1 MIRHA
6 GTWTPD
12 DRAGSVWQYLP
23 FEVSASTAGVRV
35 TLDFDRSHGAG
46 GVLDLGLVDPQGWRG
61 WSGGARSVVEIGPGS
76 STPGYLDRG
85 LPTGEWQ
92 VVLGLHRVPA
102 QGLPWQVVV
111 DTDATVVDSSVV
123 DSAVVGSAVVDSPGA
138 WSGPRSPVPPR
149 RPRRDLPAV
158 DGLTWRAGDCHAHTV
173 HSDGSLTIDEL
184 AALAAGRGLDFLWV
198 TDHNTTSH
206 HPFLAEAGARH
217 GIELLPGQE
226 VTTAD
231 GHANAFGDIGWV
243 DFRRPG
249 GEWAADVTSRG
260 GLLSVNHPVS
270 GDCAWRH
277 PPPASAG
284 GAPTSPAPAAE
295 VWHSSWTDRADG
307 GPLAWW
313 IAAGS
318 PLPLGGSD
326 FHRPGHDAAPGSPTT
341 WVACEDGDVLGG
353 MLAGRTAVS
362 AGPDAPLLLR
372 VGDELVAIDADGTML
387 VCPDGR
393 RSPVR
398 GDRAIVGG
406 HEGHH
411 LLELTDRTVVA
422 IAA

>member
-6 GTWTPD
+6 GTWTPAH
-12 DRAGSVWQYLP
+12 RAESVWRYLP
-23 FEVSASTAGVRV
+23 FDVPASCTGVRI
-35 TLDFDRSHGAG
+35 TLEFDRSHGSN
-46 GVLDLGLVDPQGWRG
+46 GVLDLGLVDPEGWRG
-61 WSGGARSVVEIGPGS
+61 WSGGARSVVEVGRRG

-85 LPTGEWQ
+85 LPPGQWH
-92 VVLGLHRVPA
+92 VVLGLHRLPA
-102 QGLPWQVVV
+102 AGLGWEVVV
-111 DTDATVVDSSVV
+111 DTDAVVTTPAGAGV
-123 DSAVVGSAVVDSPGA
+123 PGLA
-138 WSGPRSPVPPR
+138 APTRPARPSTP
-149 RPRRDLPAV
+149 PRRDLPAA
-158 DGLTWRAGDCHAHTV
+158 DGLEWLAGDCHAHTV
-173 HSDGSLTIDEL
+173 HSDGSLSVDEL

-217 GIELLPGQE
+217 GLDLLPGQE

-249 GEWAADVTSRG
+249 GEWAQDVAARG

-277 PPPASAG
+277 PGVAG
-284 GAPTSPAPAAE
+284 SPPAPAAE
-295 VWHSSWTDRADG
+295 VWHSTWSDLTDG
-307 GPLAWW
+307 SSLAWW
-313 IAAGS
+313 AAAGS
-318 PLPLGGSD
+318 PIPLGGSD
-326 FHRPGHDAAPGSPTT
+326 FHHRTAHAVPGTPTT
-341 WVACEDGDVLGG
+341 WVACAEGDVLGG

-362 AGPDAPLLLR
+362 SGPDAPLLLR
-372 VGDELVAIDADGTML
+372 VGDDLVALDADGAML
-387 VCPDGR
+387 ACPDGR

-398 GDRAIVGG
+398 GDRATFGG

-411 LLELTDRTVVA
+411 LLERTDRTIVA

>member
-1 MIRHA
+1 MTRHA
-6 GTWTPD
+6 GTWTSAH
-12 DRAGSVWQYLP
+12 RAESVWHYVP
-23 FEVSASTAGVRV
+23 FDVPASSAGVRIA
-35 TLDFDRSHGAG
+35 LEFDRSHGSS
-46 GVLDLGLVDPQGWRG
+46 GVLDLGLVDAHGWRG
-61 WSGGARSVVEIGPGS
+61 WSGGARRIVEIGQRG

-85 LPTGEWQ
+85 LPAGQWQ
-92 VVLGLHRVPA
+92 VVLGLHRLPDD
-102 QGLPWQVVV
+102 GLAWEVVI
-111 DTDATVVDSSVV
+111 DTDA
-123 DSAVVGSAVVDSPGA
+123 VVGTPAGVVPGGGA
-138 WSGPRSPVPPR
+138 RPPVPDR
-149 RPRRDLPAV
+149 RPRRDLPTV
-158 DGLTWRAGDCHAHTV
+158 DGLSWLAGDCHAHTL
-173 HSDGSLTIDEL
+173 HSDGSHTIDEL

-206 HPFLAEAGARH
+206 HQFLAEAGARY

-249 GEWAADVTSRG
+249 GEWAQDVAHRG

-277 PPPASAG
+277 AANPGTPGMP
-284 GAPTSPAPAAE
+284 PAPAAE
-295 VWHSSWTDRADG
+295 VWHSSWADLADG

-313 IAAGS
+313 GAAGS
-318 PLPLGGSD
+318 PIPLGGSD
-326 FHRPGHDAAPGSPTT
+326 FHSPVPAAAPGSPTT
-341 WVACEDGDVLGG
+341 WVACADEDVLGG

-362 AGPDAPLLLR
+362 AGPGAPLLLR
-372 VGDELVAIDADGTML
+372 VGDELAALDADGAML

-393 RSPVR
+393 RSLVR

-411 LLELTDRTVVA
+411 LLERTDRTVVA

>member
-6 GTWTPD
+6 GTWTPA
-12 DRAGSVWQYLP
+12 DRAESVWHELP
-23 FEVSASTAGVRV
+23 FEVPPSCTGVRIS
-35 TLDFDRSHGAG
+35 LEFDRSHGSR
-46 GVLDLGLVDPQGWRG
+46 GVLDLGLVDPLGWRG
-61 WSGGARSVVEIGPGS
+61 WSGGARSVVEIGPHS
-76 STPGYLDRG
+76 STPGYLERG
-85 LPTGEWQ
+85 LPAGEWQ
-92 VVLGLHRVPA
+92 VVLGLHRLPVD
-102 QGLPWQVVV
+102 GLGWEVVV
-111 DTDATVVDSSVV
+111 DTDVAIEP
-123 DSAVVGSAVVDSPGA
+123 AGGA
-138 WSGPRSPVPPR
+138 PAEVSGPRAPHSPL
-149 RPRRDLPAV
+149 RRDLPSV
-158 DGLTWRAGDCHAHTV
+158 DGLTWLAGDCHSHTV

-206 HPFLAEAGARH
+206 HRFLAGAGARH
-217 GIELLPGQE
+217 GICLLPGQE

-249 GEWAADVTSRG
+249 GEWAVEVASRG

-277 PPPASAG
+277 PGDASQASPR
-284 GAPTSPAPAAE
+284 GAAPAPAAE
-295 VWHSSWTDRADG
+295 VWHSSWADLADG

-313 IAAGS
+313 VAAGR
-318 PLPLGGSD
+318 PIPLGGSD
-326 FHRPGHDAAPGSPTT
+326 FHRHGHDAAPGSPTT
-341 WVACEDGDVLGG
+341 WVACADGDVLGG

-362 AGPDAPLLLR
+362 AAPDAPLLLR
-372 VGDELVAIDADGTML
+372 LGDELLALDADGTML

-398 GDRAIVGG
+398 GDRAIVGS

-411 LLELTDRTVVA
+411 LLERNDRTVVA